1 MSNRL
6 QSRERVEL
14 APRVYTGALAEDRAI
29 LARAEMMRAE
39 VFARLV
45 KTLWRPVGGFIRNFA
60 VGIRNA
66 RLMSE
71 LAGLDDRTLADIGI
85 TREQIPTVVR
95 EGRISGIRNAAPED
109 GDDNPASV
117 GDQHRIAA

>member
-14 APRVYTGALAEDRAI
+14 APRVYTGSLAEDRAI
-29 LARAEMMRAE
+29 VAQAEMMRAE
-39 VFARLV
+39 VFARLMGN
-45 KTLWRPVGGFIRNFA
+45 LWRPVGGFIRRFA
-60 VGIRNA
+60 EGIRNA

-71 LAGLDDRTLADIGI
+71 LASLDDRTLADIGI

-95 EGRISGIRNAAPED
+95 EGRIPGLRQATPEAKPAND
-109 GDDNPASV
+109 GD
-117 GDQHRIAA
+117 GQRIAA